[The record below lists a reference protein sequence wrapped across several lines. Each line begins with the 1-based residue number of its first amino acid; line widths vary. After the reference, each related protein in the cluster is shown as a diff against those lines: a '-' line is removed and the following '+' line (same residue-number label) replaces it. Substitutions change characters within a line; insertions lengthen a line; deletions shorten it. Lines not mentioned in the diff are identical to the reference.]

1 MEEAQSHGI
10 YLDHHATTPV
20 DRRVVE
26 AMLPYFTD
34 VFGNASSIDHRFGA
48 QAKHAVDEARGWV
61 AQLLHADPAE
71 IIFTSGAT
79 ESNNLALK
87 GVAESLSEKG
97 KHIITCATEHPAVL
111 DTCADLEVRGWQ
123 VTYLPVAPDGL
134 VDPSDVERAITP
146 ETVLISIMAAN
157 NETGVLAPIQ
167 EIGEVARE
175 HDVLLHT
182 DATQAVP
189 HVEIDVSKVGVD
201 LLSLS
206 GHKMYGPKGVGALY
220 VRRRSPR
227 IKLHP
232 QLHGGGHERRIRS
245 GTLNVPGIVGLGAAA
260 ELVQKERSEE
270 SKRVAALRRHMW
282 ERVQERVGRVKLH
295 GHATRRLPNNLNF
308 AIEGVESRSVIAQLR
323 DRLAISTGSACAT
336 LDVEP
341 SHVLL
346 AMGVDERDAHS
357 SLRIGLG
364 RFTSDD
370 DVEGA
375 VELLAMAV
383 NRARRLAV

>member
-1 MEEAQSHGI
+1 MEEARSQRI

-20 DRRVVE
+20 DPRVVE

-34 VFGNASSIDHRFGA
+34 VFGNASSVDHVYGA
-48 QAKHAVDEARGWV
+48 EAKHAVDEARGRV
-61 AQLLHADPAE
+61 AQLLRADPAE
-71 IIFTSGAT
+71 VIFTSGAT
-79 ESNNLALK
+79 ESNNLAIK
-87 GVAESLSEKG
+87 GVAESLSERG

-134 VDPSDVERAITP
+134 VDPSEVARSITA

-157 NETGVLAPIQ
+157 NETGVLSLIQ

-175 HDVLLHT
+175 HDVLFHT

-232 QLHGGGHERRIRS
+232 QLHGGGHERKFRS

-260 ELVQKERSEE
+260 ALVHMERSEE
-270 SKRVAALRRHMW
+270 SNRVAALRRDMW
-282 ERVQERVGRVKLH
+282 EEIQERVGRVNLH
-295 GHATRRLPNNLNF
+295 GHEARRLPNSLNF
-308 AIEGVESRSVIAQLR
+308 AVQGVESRSVIAQVR

-346 AMGVDERDAHS
+346 AMGFDEEEAHS
-357 SLRIGLG
+357 TLRIGLG
-364 RFTSDD
+364 RFTTEDE
-370 DVEGA
+370 VVGA
-375 VELLAMAV
+375 VELLARAV
-383 NRARRLAV
+383 SRARRLAP